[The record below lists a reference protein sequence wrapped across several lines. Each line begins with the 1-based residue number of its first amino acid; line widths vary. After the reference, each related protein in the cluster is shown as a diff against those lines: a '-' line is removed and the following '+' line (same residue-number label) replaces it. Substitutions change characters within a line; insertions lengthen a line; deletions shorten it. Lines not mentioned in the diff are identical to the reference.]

1 MLSGFLSGILYAVG
15 ALKDE
20 RAPAAAYATA
30 LAAAGTT
37 ADGPPILRR
46 CWRMDKAGRI
56 SDLKLVVSVGEGG
69 GVYVCVYRSANRS
82 VGRRSTR
89 AESFSQ
95 TLPAHPHTQQ
105 EEPIGAPAPG
115 HIRVAVK
122 AIGLNLA
129 DVFAIIGL
137 YSATPKGKGFGVGRV
152 VA

>member
-1 MLSGFLSGILYAVG
+1 MLSGFVSGILYAVG

-20 RAPAAAYATA
+20 GAPAAAHATA

-37 ADGPPILRR
+37 ADGRPILRR

-56 SDLKLVVSVGEGG
+56 SDLKLVVSVL
-69 GVYVCVYRSANRS
+69 VKRVVCVCMRVSVDRSI
-82 VGRRSTR
+82 GRWMHGSIDPCRIIHKPFRHTR
-89 AESFSQ
+89 I
-95 TLPAHPHTQQ
+95 QQ

-137 YSATPKGKGFGVGRV
+137 YSATPKG
-152 VA
+152 